1 MKAPWLLPCLL
12 ALCIAP
18 LAWGQV
24 YSYKDAD
31 GNTVFTDQPRG
42 NAKKVELA
50 PSNRIAPA
58 PARPRLVRSAPPVLV
73 RHYQMLRILVP
84 LPDAGV
90 REEDGA
96 MIVTLT
102 SEPALLEGHFYQLL
116 LDDAPAAAPSRSPVF
131 SLQNIDRGSHR
142 LAAAIVDANGGLIE
156 RTAAQPFHLQRTSLA
171 QKRRITPCQADDY
184 GLRPECPLADKPAP

>member
-1 MKAPWLLPCLL
+1 MRACWLLPCLL
-12 ALCIAP
+12 ALCVAPIAQ
-18 LAWGQV
+18 GQV

-42 NAKKVELA
+42 GAKKIELA
-50 PSNRIAPA
+50 PSNRIAPT
-58 PARPRLVRSAPPVLV
+58 PARPRPVRAAPPALI

-90 REEDGA
+90 REEDGV
-96 MIVTLT
+96 MIVTVT

-116 LDDAPAAAPSRSPVF
+116 LDDAPVVAPSRSPVF
-131 SLQNIDRGSHR
+131 SLQNIDRGTHR
-142 LAAAIVDANGGLIE
+142 LAVEIVDAQGALIE

-171 QKRRITPCQADDY
+171 QKRRVKPCQPDDY
-184 GLRPECPLADKPAP
+184 GLRPECPLSDKPL